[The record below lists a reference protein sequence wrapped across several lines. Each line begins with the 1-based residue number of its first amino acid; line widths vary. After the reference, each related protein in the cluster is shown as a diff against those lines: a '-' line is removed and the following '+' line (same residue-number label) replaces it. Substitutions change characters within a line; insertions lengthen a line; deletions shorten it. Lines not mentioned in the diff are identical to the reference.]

1 MKNKDNSELEN
12 KVREGLKLVTI
23 NLIAFKKRMNSEL
36 VVLQND
42 KIVRIKP
49 EQTFNK
55 QDSRYQ
61 NQDFREKNPHGGS
74 CGS

>member
-23 NLIAFKKRMNSEL
+23 NLLAFKKRMNSEL

-49 EQTFNK
+49 E
-55 QDSRYQ
+55 
-61 NQDFREKNPHGGS
+61 
-74 CGS
+74 